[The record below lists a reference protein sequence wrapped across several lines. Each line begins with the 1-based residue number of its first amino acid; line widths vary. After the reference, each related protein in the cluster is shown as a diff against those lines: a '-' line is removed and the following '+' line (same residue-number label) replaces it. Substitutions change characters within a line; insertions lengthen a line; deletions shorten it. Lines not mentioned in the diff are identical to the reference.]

1 MTVLDTVETME
12 EKDCM
17 CISLKI
23 SRPEAAVA
31 DPTKLIIRDVIS
43 TYMSANAFL
52 DSASFYIEKDESA
65 HGGFDLNKDIKLSEG
80 VGR

>member
-1 MTVLDTVETME
+1 
-12 EKDCM
+12 M

-43 TYMSANAFL
+43 TYISAGAFL
-52 DSASFYIEKDESA
+52 DSACF
-65 HGGFDLNKDIKLSEG
+65 NM
-80 VGR
+80 

>member
-1 MTVLDTVETME
+1 
-12 EKDCM
+12 M

-31 DPTKLIIRDVIS
+31 DPTKLIVRDVVS

-52 DSASFYIEKDESA
+52 DSASFNIERD
-65 HGGFDLNKDIKLSEG
+65 
-80 VGR
+80 